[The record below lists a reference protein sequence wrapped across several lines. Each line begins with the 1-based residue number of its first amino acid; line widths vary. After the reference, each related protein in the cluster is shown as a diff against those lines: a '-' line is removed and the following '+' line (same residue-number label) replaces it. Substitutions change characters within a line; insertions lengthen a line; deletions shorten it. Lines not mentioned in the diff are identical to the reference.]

1 MKTLF
6 EREKLSTAEDQ
17 NAMMAR
23 LAGRQ
28 VERTDEEYDLD
39 DVITTRAARKDVRSD
54 ETRDRDKAIA
64 EHQVK

>member
-39 DVITTRAARKDVRSD
+39 DVITTRAALKDARSD